1 MTDGITPA
9 ARRLAGIAAAGVVAS
24 AAGIW
29 VLATR
34 GDSLEPPEPFGRAL
48 VSAVLLASPGI
59 VGWIGAWTHRRAVLI
74 AAGVLCL
81 LQSAVAFSLVTLVF
95 LLPAVAFLR
104 AATSEARAG
113 PRPKL
118 DPVRVVIAVL
128 LGVPVAIAVTMTLGV
143 IGILLLALFAGLAAS
158 RRPGRPPV
166 RLLRADAI
174 RGAAIVCLVVGAW
187 MTSFALTET
196 TCWSGSQE
204 ADGSITWRRIAVTN
218 ELSVGSDEFVQT
230 CSSGTLTSTGAAIGA
245 GLLALSLVAAA
256 LPAGGRESAFDS
268 G

>member
-1 MTDGITPA
+1 DP
-9 ARRLAGIAAAGVVAS
+9 LAGPVVAT
-24 AAGIW
+24 A
-29 VLATR
+29 
-34 GDSLEPPEPFGRAL
+34 
-48 VSAVLLASPGI
+48 LLAIPRVIGS
-59 VGWIGAWTHRRAVLI
+59 IGAWSGRRTVLV

-104 AATSEARAG
+104 AATSEAPAG

-196 TCWSGSQE
+196 TCWSGRQE

-256 LPAGGRESAFDS
+256 LPAGRESAFDS

>member
-1 MTDGITPA
+1 MTSEMAPI
-9 ARRLAGIAAAGVVAS
+9 ARRLAGIASTTVIMCAV
-24 AAGIW
+24 GIRL
-29 VLATR
+29 VATR
-34 GDSLEPPEPFGRAL
+34 GEALEPPDPLAGPL
-48 VSAVLLASPGI
+48 VATGLLAIPGVI
-59 VGWIGAWTHRRAVLI
+59 GSIGAWSGRRTVLV

-104 AATSEARAG
+104 AATSEAPAG

-196 TCWSGSQE
+196 TCWSGSQA